1 MIAAVL
7 ALLAA
12 GTPQTAVEAERAF
25 AATAQAD
32 GQWSAF
38 RAFADDKAILFTPEP
53 VPAGPWLKDR
63 AEPPVPVMWWPR
75 LSFRSCDGALAV
87 NTGPSIR
94 AAGGATGSFTT
105 IWRRDIVD
113 GRPQWRWQMDHGR
126 DTPGFM
132 PAGAKTQEIVADC
145 SNADRKAPPSNV
157 TRPASEAEAL
167 KPHLA
172 KDILVQLEG
181 AMPQSGATALPAFTT
196 TGLIREIRSD
206 DTSMAVRIH
215 AIAGKPGAHDLQV
228 WQWRGSEGWKLVLYE
243 TVGIR

>member
-7 ALLAA
+7 ALLAT

-25 AATAQAD
+25 AATAQAE
-32 GQWSAF
+32 GQWAAF
-38 RAFADDKAILFTPEP
+38 RAFAGDKAILFTPEP

-75 LSFRSCDGALAV
+75 LSFKSCDGTLAV
-87 NTGPSIR
+87 NTGPWIR

-105 IWRRDIVD
+105 IWQRETVD

-126 DTPGFM
+126 DTPAFM
-132 PAGAKTQEIVADC
+132 PAGPQAQEIAADC
-145 SNADRKAPPSNV
+145 ANTDRKAPPS
-157 TRPASEAEAL
+157 TTAHPAGADAL

-172 KDILVQLEG
+172 KDIVVQLEG
-181 AMPQSGATALPAFTT
+181 VMPQAGAAALPALTT
-196 TGLIREIRSD
+196 TGLIREIRSGD
-206 DTSMAVRIH
+206 ASMAVRVH

-228 WQWRGSEGWKLVLYE
+228 WQWRGEGWKLVLYE
-243 TVGIR
+243 TVGVR